1 MATLQNI
8 RNRGSLAIAIVI
20 GLALGAFILGD
31 MMNSG
36 SNLMKPSQMEIA
48 EIDGESVQYPDYQK
62 KVEELS
68 EIYKMNSQTSQIDES
83 TWEQIR
89 EQVWQEYLK
98 KNIIGKASEKLG
110 LTVSSEELFDLVQG
124 NNPHPIIQQIFR
136 DPKTGQVSKSSVLS
150 FLKSLETNA
159 TPEQKSYWLYIEN
172 QIIQDKLNTK
182 YSNLVSKGL
191 YVTSDEAK
199 KSLADKNKNANFQYV
214 MLAYSTI
221 SDNDVKISDSE
232 LKDYYSKHKDEF
244 KQEKSRKIEYIT
256 FEVLPSAADNV
267 ATQKWISDSK
277 QEFATVTDNQ
287 QYINVNSEA
296 PFDASYYKKDE
307 LPANLAEW
315 AFSAQPGDFFG
326 PYFENNEYKLT
337 KLDQFKM
344 LPDSVQASHILI
356 NPQTV
361 GGVEK
366 ARAMIDSLKRNIE
379 LGGDF
384 AIVAMKYSEDP
395 GSKIKGGDL
404 GWFKRKQ
411 MVPEFEEAAFTGE
424 INKLYVVGTRFGF
437 HLIKPTKKGKETNMV
452 RVATLARKV
461 EPSTETYQKIY
472 SETSKFASENQT
484 VDAFNK
490 AVLAM
495 KLDKKIATLKENDP
509 TVTGLESSRQ
519 LVRAAFTAEKGKI
532 LVNNEGSTIFEFGNK
547 FVIGSLTEATEE
559 GPSTFEQAKDK
570 VELAV
575 RKDKKAELLAEK
587 LKNAASG
594 QSDLASIASRL
605 STDVKEAAG
614 VNFASFSVPALGF
627 EPAVIGTVC
636 TLPEGKISA
645 PVQGNNGV
653 YLTKVSSVSN
663 GSNTDLKGEKM
674 RLAQTLN
681 YRAGGQQVFES
692 LKKVVDIEDK
702 RSKFY

>member
-36 SNLMKPSQMEIA
+36 SKLMKPSQMEIA
-48 EIDGESVQYPDYQK
+48 EIDGESVQYPDFQK

-98 KNIIGKASEKLG
+98 KNIIGKASENLG

-136 DPKTGQVSKSSVLS
+136 DPKTGQVNKSSVLT

-159 TPEQKSYWLYIEN
+159 TAEQKSYWLYIEN

-244 KQEKSRKIEYIT
+244 KQEKIRKIEYIT

-267 ATQKWISDSK
+267 ATQKWINDSK
-277 QEFATVTDNQ
+277 QEFASVTDNK
-287 QYINVNSEA
+287 QYINVNSEV
-296 PFDASYYKKDE
+296 PFDASYYKKEE
-307 LPANLAEW
+307 LPAALAEW
-315 AFSAQPGDFFG
+315 AFSAQPGDFYG

-337 KLDQFKM
+337 KLDQFKI

-361 GGVEK
+361 GSVEK
-366 ARAMIDSLKRNIE
+366 ARALADSLKRNIE

-384 AIVAMKYSEDP
+384 AMVAMKYSEDP

-424 INKLYVVGTRFGF
+424 VNKLYIVGTRFGF

-484 VDAFNK
+484 TDAFNK
-490 AVLAM
+490 AVSAM

-509 TVTGLESSRQ
+509 SIAGLETSRS

-547 FVIGSLTEATEE
+547 FVIGSVTEATEK
-559 GPSTFEQAKDK
+559 GSSSFEQAKDK

-575 RKDKKAELLAEK
+575 RKDKKAEILAEK

-594 QSDLASIASRL
+594 QSDLASVASRL
-605 STDVKEAAG
+605 STEVKEAAG
-614 VNFASFSVPALGF
+614 VNFTAFSIPALGF
-627 EPAVIGTVC
+627 EPAVIGTVSNIA
-636 TLPEGKISA
+636 EGKISA

-653 YLTKVSSVSN
+653 YLTKVSSFSN
-663 GSNTDLKGEKM
+663 GASSDLKGEKM

-681 YRAGGQQVFES
+681 YRAGGQVFES

>member
-36 SNLMKPSQMEIA
+36 SKLMKPSQMEIA
-48 EIDGESVQYPDYQK
+48 EIDGESVQYPDFQK

-68 EIYKMNSQTSQIDES
+68 EIYKMNSQKSQIDES

-98 KNIIGKASEKLG
+98 KNIIGKASENLG

-136 DPKTGQVSKSSVLS
+136 DPKTGQVNKSSVLT

-159 TPEQKSYWLYIEN
+159 TAEQKSYWLYIEN

-244 KQEKSRKIEYIT
+244 KQEKIRKIEYIT

-267 ATQKWISDSK
+267 ATQKWINDSK
-277 QEFATVTDNQ
+277 QEFASVTDNK
-287 QYINVNSEA
+287 QYINVNSEV
-296 PFDASYYKKDE
+296 PFDASYYKKEE
-307 LPANLAEW
+307 LPAALAEW
-315 AFSAQPGDFFG
+315 AFSAQPGDFYG

-361 GGVEK
+361 GSVEK
-366 ARAMIDSLKRNIE
+366 ARALADSLKRNIE

-384 AIVAMKYSEDP
+384 AMVAMKYSEDP

-424 INKLYVVGTRFGF
+424 VNKLYIVGTRFGF

-484 VDAFNK
+484 TDAFNK
-490 AVLAM
+490 AVSAM

-509 TVTGLESSRQ
+509 SIAGLETSRS

-547 FVIGSLTEATEE
+547 FVIGSVTEATEK
-559 GPSTFEQAKDK
+559 GPSSFEQAKDK

-575 RKDKKAELLAEK
+575 RKDKKAEMLAEK

-594 QSDLASIASRL
+594 QSDLASVASRL
-605 STDVKEAAG
+605 STEVKEAAG
-614 VNFASFSVPALGF
+614 VNFTAFSIPALGF
-627 EPAVIGTVC
+627 EPAVIGTVSNIA
-636 TLPEGKISA
+636 EGKISA

-653 YLTKVSSVSN
+653 YLTKVSSFSN
-663 GSNTDLKGEKM
+663 GASSDLKGEKM

-681 YRAGGQQVFES
+681 YRAGGQVFES